1 MEIRFTI
8 TDAIRFS
15 TLAVHDSI
23 RISSPMLVCL
33 FPCVDVWVGKISG
46 YGNTAG
52 STIIIAKSCDV
63 NAARNCCAPHNL
75 CPRRSAF
82 PHPHSLRR
90 TSCEAELTCESE
102 ATEQTTQQR
111 TRMIWTHNIS
121 SQLSVHADYRVH
133 HLTTPCSVTHMRTTR
148 SNLYMGRAPA
158 DSVLGDK
165 PTCSFQTSCTRAH
178 DHAEKARS

>member
-1 MEIRFTI
+1 MGRFLVME
-8 TDAIRFS
+8 
-15 TLAVHDSI
+15 
-23 RISSPMLVCL
+23 
-33 FPCVDVWVGKISG
+33 
-46 YGNTAG
+46 NTAG

-102 ATEQTTQQR
+102 PTEQTTQQR
-111 TRMIWTHNIS
+111 TRMIWTHNTS

-133 HLTTPCSVTHMRTTR
+133 HLTTPCSVTHKRTTR
-148 SNLYMGRAPA
+148 SNLYMGRGPA
-158 DSVLGDK
+158 DSALGDK
-165 PTCSFQTSCTRAH
+165 PTGSFQTSCSRAH